1 MIKIKFTDEI
11 RVETEEEVKKVVEKY
26 QQDYNV
32 IKWSSDY
39 KKKSSKGEIIDEGY
53 LVKITCE
60 LAKFWGET

>member
-1 MIKIKFTDEI
+1 MIKLKFTDEI

-39 KKKSSKGEIIDEGY
+39 KKKTSKGEIIDEGY

-60 LAKFWGET
+60 LAKFWGE

>member
-1 MIKIKFTDEI
+1 MVKVKFTDEI

-60 LAKFWGET
+60 LAKFWGE

>member
-1 MIKIKFTDEI
+1 MIKVKFTDEI

-26 QQDYNV
+26 QQDYNI

-60 LAKFWGET
+60 LAKFWGE

>member
-32 IKWSSDY
+32 VKWSSDY

-60 LAKFWGET
+60 LAKFWGE

>member
-60 LAKFWGET
+60 LAKFWGE

>member
-39 KKKSSKGEIIDEGY
+39 KKKAPKGEIVDEGY

-60 LAKFWGET
+60 LAKFWGE